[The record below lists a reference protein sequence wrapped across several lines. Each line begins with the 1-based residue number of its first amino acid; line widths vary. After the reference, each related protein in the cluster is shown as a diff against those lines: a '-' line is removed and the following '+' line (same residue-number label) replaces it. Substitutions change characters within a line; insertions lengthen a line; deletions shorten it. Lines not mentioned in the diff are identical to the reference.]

1 VLFLMKKII
10 VGKIAL
16 ILLDILM
23 VLLFVLFTGIE
34 LVLLW
39 GKIRYV
45 KREYKLSIII
55 PVALTIVDMIYTPL
69 IKKIKYIQ

>member
-1 VLFLMKKII
+1 MKKII